1 MLIVLLVGQ
10 FMALLDVTIVNV
22 AMPTM
27 RADLHTSGSALQ
39 LIVAGYTISYAMLL
53 ITGARLGDLFGRRRS
68 YLTGLLIFTVSSLL
82 CGLAPTATL
91 LIIARFLQGTGAAL
105 MMPQIMSIIQIRFS
119 GAARATALS
128 AYTAVIAVGG
138 IAGLMVGGLLVQ
150 ADVFG
155 TGWRPVFL
163 INVPVGLLVAVLV
176 PRFVPRDGARGTRRL
191 DVVGL
196 ITASSAVCLVVVPLV
211 LGHEQN
217 WPLWTFL
224 CMAAGVVLAVIFVA
238 VERRVAARGG
248 DPLLRLDVVRVPGV
262 GTGLSAL
269 AAGMIAYGGF
279 LFMFTLHLQG
289 GLGESALRASLTV
302 APAGATFGLFGFYW
316 RKLPARIHHLLTPI
330 GFLLAVVAYLTI
342 ALSLVDGGQGG
353 ELLPVGL
360 VLFGA
365 GMGAAF
371 SPLLTNALVHVPL
384 AEAADASGLL
394 TTTVQLGQVVGV
406 AVFGSLFLSL
416 ATHTGPH
423 PSASALGSTL
433 VWLSILL
440 AFGALAAMLLTR
452 TVVRARAS

>member
-1 MLIVLLVGQ
+1 MV
-10 FMALLDVTIVNV
+10 
-22 AMPTM
+22 
-27 RADLHTSGSALQ
+27 
-39 LIVAGYTISYAMLL
+39 
-53 ITGARLGDLFGRRRS
+53 
-68 YLTGLLIFTVSSLL
+68 
-82 CGLAPTATL
+82 
-91 LIIARFLQGTGAAL
+91 
-105 MMPQIMSIIQIRFS
+105 
-119 GAARATALS
+119 
-128 AYTAVIAVGG
+128 
-138 IAGLMVGGLLVQ
+138 VGGLLVQ

-224 CMAAGVVLAVIFVA
+224 SLGAGLLMAVAFVV

-289 GLGESALRASLTV
+289 GLGDSALKASLV
-302 APAGATFGLFGFYW
+302 IAPAGATFGLFGFYW
-316 RKLPARIHHLLTPI
+316 RKFPARIHHLLTPV
-330 GFLLAVVAYLTI
+330 GFGLAALAYLTI
-342 ALSLVDGGQGG
+342 ALSLVDGSQGG
-353 ELLPVGL
+353 SLLTFGL
-360 VLFGA
+360 LLFGA
-365 GMGAAF
+365 SMGAAF
-371 SPLLTNALVHVPL
+371 SPLLTNALVRVPL
-384 AEAADASGLL
+384 TEAADASGLL
-394 TTTVQLGQVVGV
+394 TTTVQLGQVIGV
-406 AVFGSLFLSL
+406 AVFGSLFLTL
-416 ATHTGPH
+416 AEHGGSH

-433 VWLSILL
+433 TALAILL
-440 AFGALAAMLLTR
+440 ALGVVAAAGLTR
-452 TVVRARAS
+452 TVLRARVA